1 MANLI
6 IDVSKHNGNIDWKK
20 VRDAGVEG
28 VIIRAGYGKYLS
40 QKDVCFEKNYA
51 GAKSVGLP
59 VGAYWYS
66 YADTEAAAA
75 QEAEICL
82 EVIKDKSFEYPIY
95 FDIEDKCHT
104 KLSKAQCTA
113 IVQKFCSKLEENKY
127 FAGVYSF
134 DSFFTSNLDPSIQGK
149 YSCWV
154 ARVEKVRP
162 TYCKSYAMWQ
172 YSWKGKINGIKG
184 DVDCNEAYKNF
195 PNIMKKNK
203 LNCCK

>member
-1 MANLI
+1 MAELI

-20 VRDAGVEG
+20 VKAAGVTG
-28 VIIRAGYGKYLS
+28 VIIRAGYGKLLK
-40 QKDVCFEKNYA
+40 QKDACFEKNYA

-66 YADTEAAAA
+66 YAVDVAAAK
-75 QEAEICL
+75 QEAEVCL

-95 FDIEDKCHT
+95 FDIEDKCHL
-104 KLSKAQCTA
+104 KLSKATCTA
-113 IVQKFCSKLEENKY
+113 ITEKFCTELEKNKY

-134 DSFFTSNLDPSIQGK
+134 DSFFVSYLESSIQDK
-149 YSCWV
+149 FSCWA

-162 TYCKSYAMWQ
+162 TYCKKFAMWQ
-172 YSWKGKINGIKG
+172 YSWKGKIDGIKG

-203 LNCCK
+203 LNGCK